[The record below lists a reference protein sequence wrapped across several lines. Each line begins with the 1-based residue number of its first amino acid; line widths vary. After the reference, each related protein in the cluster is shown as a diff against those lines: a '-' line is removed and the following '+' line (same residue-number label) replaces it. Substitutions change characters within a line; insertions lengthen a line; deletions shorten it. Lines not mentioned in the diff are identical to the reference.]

1 MTLTIEQ
8 LMKINLLMTTFKDD
22 DKKIASEVVK
32 IIHGTLDIEQALA
45 NKTML
50 EVNELLSTEQD
61 LTQRF
66 EFDGVEY
73 GFIPNLSKITA
84 GEFIDLDNYLSEE
97 PKQLHKICAI
107 LYRPVT
113 KSFGKNYEIAKY
125 EGTDKLADIMLK
137 IDCRVALGALVFFY
151 LLSKSLLNLTNTY
164 IQKQMKKIVTIQ
176 KT

>member
-32 IIHGTLDIEQALA
+32 IIHGTLDIEQSLA
-45 NKTML
+45 TQTML
-50 EVNELLSTEQD
+50 EVNELLATEQD

-66 EFDGVEY
+66 TFDGIEY

-84 GEFIDLDNYLSEE
+84 GEFIDLDNYMSED
-97 PKQLHKICAI
+97 PKQLHKICSI
-107 LYRPVT
+107 LYRPV
-113 KSFGKNYEIAKY
+113 KSSFGRNYEIEKY

-137 IDCRVALGALVFFY
+137 VDCKVALGALVFFY

-164 IQKQMKKIVTIQ
+164 IQKEMKKIVTIQ